1 MKRKKFVFDASL
13 KLELANVPIV
23 TGILYCKVRLCD
35 GGFQAFS
42 SREEVLNH
50 HVTWGN
56 DFRFNCKI
64 FPNPTTEILEP
75 CDVRVSVRK
84 VRACVVRGGS
94 EKSMT
99 VVKGVN
105 GEW

>member
-42 SREEVLNH
+42 SR
-50 HVTWGN
+50 
-56 DFRFNCKI
+56 
-64 FPNPTTEILEP
+64 
-75 CDVRVSVRK
+75 
-84 VRACVVRGGS
+84 
-94 EKSMT
+94 
-99 VVKGVN
+99 
-105 GEW
+105 

>member
-1 MKRKKFVFDASL
+1 MVTSCVCVPTVKEGVLYEMVSVF
-13 KLELANVPIV
+13 IV
-23 TGILYCKVRLCD
+23 LVS
-35 GGFQAFS
+35 AHS
-42 SREEVLNH
+42 PPPPPREEVLNH

-64 FPNPTTEILEP
+64 FPHPTTEILEP